1 METKLC
7 HPETLRTGR
16 GSGEMTSSQTAEVP
30 SLGCE
35 TGSKTNAPF
44 SIATTQ

>member
-7 HPETLRTGR
+7 HPESLRTGKGR
-16 GSGEMTSSQTAEVP
+16 GEITSSQTAEVP
-30 SLGCE
+30 SLECE
-35 TGSKTNAPF
+35 TGSQTNAPF